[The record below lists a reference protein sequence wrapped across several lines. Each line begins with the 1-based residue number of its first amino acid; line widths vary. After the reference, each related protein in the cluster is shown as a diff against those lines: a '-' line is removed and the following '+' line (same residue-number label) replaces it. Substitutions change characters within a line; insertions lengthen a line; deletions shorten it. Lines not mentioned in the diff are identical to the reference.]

1 MSVEDVSYWSM
12 LGTWLAAIATTLAV
26 LVALFLPSYQKK
38 QNDIEN
44 NRNAKKL
51 LRSQLVN
58 INENAILHQQS
69 LAKTVIAENPVFNFN
84 YLPHEVLSAL
94 SSAELTNIYKLKSDL
109 DLAEQLR
116 KSALQASKV
125 NPSGENTIFF
135 AESYSEYIDKL
146 VLKTQEALRVW

>member
-1 MSVEDVSYWSM
+1 M
-12 LGTWLAAIATTLAV
+12 
-26 LVALFLPSYQKK
+26 
-38 QNDIEN
+38 
-44 NRNAKKL
+44 
-51 LRSQLVN
+51 VN